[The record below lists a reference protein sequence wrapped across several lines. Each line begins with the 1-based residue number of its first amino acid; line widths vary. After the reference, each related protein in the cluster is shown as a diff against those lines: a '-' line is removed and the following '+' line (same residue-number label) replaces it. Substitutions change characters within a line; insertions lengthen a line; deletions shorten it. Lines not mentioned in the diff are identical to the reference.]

1 MDNTK
6 NTPENEIILPETI
19 VVPSKYCALMYNMI
33 HVITKR
39 GGINPD
45 EFVVVGEL
53 VSFLKTQ
60 LKVEEH
66 MANQKAA
73 AVAATAQ

>member
-1 MDNTK
+1 MDNTRD
-6 NTPENEIILPETI
+6 TPVTEKDIILPETM
-19 VVPSKYCALMYNMI
+19 VVPTKYCALMYNMI

-53 VSFLKTQ
+53 FSFLKSE
-60 LKVEEH
+60 LKVDKQT
-66 MANQKAA
+66 ANQKA
-73 AVAATAQ
+73 VAAQ